1 MPDDPTGG
9 GNSNFWTT
17 FKGRYT
23 LVPASSA
30 TFDKDVVML
39 SCTNDVQIIG
49 ECDLAAYTAGSAVAT
64 LPEEC
69 RPGKVVKVPVVA
81 NDGTEDRIAVL
92 TVNLDGTITLPFDY
106 TAGHVY
112 FSGMNFN
119 ISDNWY

>member
-1 MPDDPTGG
+1 MADESTGG
-9 GNSNFWTT
+9 GNPNFWTT

-23 LVPASSA
+23 LVPGSSA

-49 ECDLAAYTAGSAVAT
+49 DCDLAGYTAGSAVAT

-69 RPGKVVKVPVVA
+69 RPRKVVKVPVAA

-106 TAGHVY
+106 ATGYVY

-119 ISDNWY
+119 ISDQWY

>member
-1 MPDDPTGG
+1 MADEPTGG
-9 GNSNFWTT
+9 GNPNFWTT

-23 LVPASSA
+23 LIPEETA

-49 ECDLAAYTAGSAVAT
+49 DCDLAGYTAGSAIAT

-69 RPGKVVKVPVVA
+69 KPGKVVKVTVVA
-81 NDGTEDRIAVL
+81 NDGAEDRVAVL

-106 TAGHVY
+106 ESGHVY

>member
-1 MPDDPTGG
+1 M
-9 GNSNFWTT
+9 
-17 FKGRYT
+17 
-23 LVPASSA
+23 VPASSA

-49 ECDLAAYTAGSAVAT
+49 DCDLAGT

-106 TAGHVY
+106 ETGHVY